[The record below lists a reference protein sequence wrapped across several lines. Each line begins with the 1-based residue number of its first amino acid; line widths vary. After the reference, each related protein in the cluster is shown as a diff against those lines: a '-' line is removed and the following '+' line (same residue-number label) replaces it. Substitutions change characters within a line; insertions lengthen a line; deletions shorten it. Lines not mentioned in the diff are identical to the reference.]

1 MTIYAEKSSVYDD
14 IVSRIDGRIGVSASE
29 AKLIEFVVK
38 DSATHIE
45 TGCLWG
51 GTAIL
56 AALAGAKYVTTID
69 PMKGGWWETGDPA
82 VGKKPTP
89 KIVTE
94 NLKRF
99 AVNNKVQVIMQRSWP
114 FPFPDANPDSF
125 FIDGDH
131 SFEGCFT
138 DWLIASSITKRY
150 VLFHDYDDRHPG
162 VLRVVEIARHT
173 PGWVI
178 DRQYGSLVAFMR
190 GGEWHPF

>member
-1 MTIYAEKSSVYDD
+1 MTIYDD
-14 IVSRIDGRIGVSASE
+14 ITEKIDGRIGVSDSE
-29 AKLIEFVVK
+29 AKLIESIVK

-89 KIVTE
+89 QIVTE

-99 AVNNKVQVIMQRSWP
+99 GVTYSVQVIMQPSWP
-114 FPFPDANPDSF
+114 FPFPEANPDSF

-131 SFEGCFT
+131 SFQGCFT
-138 DWLIASSITKRY
+138 DWVIASSITRHY
-150 VLFHDYDDRHPG
+150 VMLHDCDDRHPG
-162 VLRVVEIARHT
+162 VQRVVDIARHT
-173 PGWVI
+173 PGWAL
-178 DRQYGSLVAFMR
+178 DRQSGSLVLFVR
-190 GGEWHPF
+190 GDAWHPF